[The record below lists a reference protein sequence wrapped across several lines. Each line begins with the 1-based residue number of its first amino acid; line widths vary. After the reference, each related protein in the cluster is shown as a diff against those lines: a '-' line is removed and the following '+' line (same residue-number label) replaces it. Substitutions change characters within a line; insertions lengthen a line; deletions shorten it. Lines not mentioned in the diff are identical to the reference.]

1 MAYHRRM
8 LKHLLSLR
16 VIAPVL
22 AGLLVGALLGPF
34 QLSCGVVQNSAC
46 AADQCPPGPT
56 GPAGPAGPGFSQCQW
71 LYSACAAGAGV
82 ECQQVCPSGTF
93 PVSGSCDAQA
103 GATLSENRAS
113 TGAAVFPDSPAAFTA
128 FDRWVCETA
137 TGNMQFTYAL
147 CCKP

>member
-56 GPAGPAGPGFSQCQW
+56 GPAGPAGPAVSQCQW

-82 ECQQVCPSGTF
+82 GCQPVCPSGGV
-93 PVSGSCDAQA
+93 PGSGSGGSA
-103 GATLSENRAS
+103 R
-113 TGAAVFPDSPAAFTA
+113 
-128 FDRWVCETA
+128 
-137 TGNMQFTYAL
+137 
-147 CCKP
+147 

>member
-1 MAYHRRM
+1 M
-8 LKHLLSLR
+8 LKHLLSPRLI
-16 VIAPVL
+16 VPML
-22 AGLLVGALLGPF
+22 AGLLVGALVGPF
-34 QLSCGVVQNSAC
+34 QLSCGVVQNTAC

-56 GPAGPAGPGFSQCQW
+56 GPAGPQGPGFSNCQW
-71 LYSACAAGAGV
+71 LYTACGAGSGI
-82 ECQQVCPSGTF
+82 ECQQICPSGTN

-137 TGNMQFTYAL
+137 QGNMQFTYAL